1 MLLGRL
7 FKYLHRKEQIGTFLS
22 AIVDNRVKRIAD
34 CQRAERLNPA
44 TFSLPAGVE
53 HARYLKTTV
62 QHIGSDG
69 LISLT
74 EEVCGR
80 DRCGI
85 AIPHDYVAVHTQHV
99 LVRPRGRG

>member
-7 FKYLHRKEQIGTFLS
+7 FKYLHRKEQVHTFLS
-22 AIVDNRVKRIAD
+22 AVVDNRLKRIAD

-44 TFSLPAGVE
+44 TLSLPAGVE

-69 LISLT
+69 LVSLT
-74 EEVCGR
+74 EEVR
-80 DRCGI
+80 SLYRCG
-85 AIPHDYVAVHTQHV
+85 
-99 LVRPRGRG
+99 